1 MALKSQIPNLF
12 TLSNL
17 LCGALAVYAITQD
30 QLLLASY
37 LILIAALFDFADGLV
52 ARLLNVPSEL
62 GKQLDSLADMVSFGL
77 APSFFALSMM
87 GSLGRPLEFSWPTV
101 FAFLPLLMTAF
112 SAYRLAKF
120 NIDTRQS
127 EQFIG
132 MPTPANAL
140 LWLSFPLIAAAAGPS
155 DVLTNIYSKFMNSD
169 IAIVMVSL
177 LCSALL
183 VSELPLLALKF
194 KSLKF
199 SENVFRFLL
208 LGISAVLLLLF
219 WVQAIP
225 IILILYLILSSIQTF
240 IRRNHGI

>member
-1 MALKSQIPNLF
+1 MTLKSQIPNLF

-17 LCGALAVYAITQD
+17 LCGALAVYSITQD
-30 QLLLASY
+30 QLILAAY

-52 ARLLNVPSEL
+52 ARLLHVPSEL

-77 APSFFALSMM
+77 APSFLALWMM
-87 GSLGRPLEFSWPTV
+87 GSLSRPLEFSWTTV

-140 LWLSFPLIAAAAGPS
+140 LWLSFPLIAAATGPS
-155 DVLTNIYSKFMNSD
+155 EMLADAYNNFMNSE
-169 IAIVMVSL
+169 IAIVVASL
-177 LCSALL
+177 ICSVLM
-183 VSELPLLALKF
+183 VSELPLLSLKF
-194 KSLKF
+194 KNLKF
-199 SENVFRFLL
+199 SENSFRYAL
-208 LGISAVLLLLF
+208 LGISGALLLLF

-240 IRRNHGI
+240 IHRNHGI

>member
-1 MALKSQIPNLF
+1 
-12 TLSNL
+12 
-17 LCGALAVYAITQD
+17 
-30 QLLLASY
+30 
-37 LILIAALFDFADGLV
+37 
-52 ARLLNVPSEL
+52 
-62 GKQLDSLADMVSFGL
+62 
-77 APSFFALSMM
+77 
-87 GSLGRPLEFSWPTV
+87 
-101 FAFLPLLMTAF
+101 MTAF

>member
-1 MALKSQIPNLF
+1 MILKSQIPNLF

-17 LCGALAVYAITQD
+17 LCGALAVHAITQD
-30 QLLLASY
+30 QLILAAY

-52 ARLLNVPSEL
+52 ARLLNVPSEM

-77 APSFFALSMM
+77 APAFIALWMM
-87 GSLGRPLEFSWPTV
+87 GSLNGPLEFSWSTV
-101 FAFLPLLMTAF
+101 FAFLPLLMIAF

-155 DVLTNIYSKFMNSD
+155 EILADTYNTFMDSE
-169 IAIVMVSL
+169 IAIAVASLICSVLMVSG
-177 LCSALL
+177 
-183 VSELPLLALKF
+183 LPLMSLKF
-194 KSLKF
+194 KNLKF
-199 SENVFRFLL
+199 SENSFRYAL
-208 LGISAVLLLLF
+208 LGISCALLVLF